1 MVVCFEGVLFSGNAN
16 NGANAGF
23 AYANTNNSPSNA
35 NANISSQLCLNNY
48 NKTDTLPL
56 GKKSSFKKVLVGL
69 LVEDSEKEKQMK
81 RIGNLYSKII
91 SLENLRLADINARKG
106 KLNSYGVFVHD
117 KNKDNNIIALHNL
130 LKNKEYKT
138 SDYHIFK
145 IYEPKERDIYQLP
158 YFPDRI
164 VHHAVMQI
172 LEPIWM
178 SVFTSDTFA
187 CIKKR
192 GIHGASI
199 KVKRAL
205 KDINN
210 TTYCLKLDIKKFY
223 PSIDHAILKQ
233 IIRKKIKD
241 NDLLLLFDNIIDS
254 AEGVPIGNYLSQY
267 FANLYLAYF
276 DHYIKEDK
284 NVKYYFRYADDIVI
298 LHKDKEYLHTLFN
311 DISVYLKNN
320 LNLIIKSNY
329 QIFPVKSRGI
339 DFCGYVFYH
348 THTKLRKRIKKRFCK
363 RLAMLRKNKN
373 IDEKQLRQQICSYTG
388 WEKHCNS
395 INLLNT
401 ILKKKTYENKFKLQ
415 TGNIF

>member
-16 NGANAGF
+16 NSANAGF

-35 NANISSQLCLNNY
+35 NANISSQLCLKFY

-81 RIGNLYSKII
+81 KIGNLYEKII
-91 SLENLRLADINARKG
+91 SLENLRLADLNARKG
-106 KLNSYGVFVHD
+106 KLNSYGVFIHD

-172 LEPIWM
+172 LQSVWM
-178 SVFTSDTFA
+178 SIFTTDTFA

-192 GIHGASI
+192 GIHGASV

-205 KDINN
+205 KDIDN

-223 PSIDHAILKQ
+223 PSIDHAILKK

-241 NDLLLLFDNIIDS
+241 NDLLLLLDNIIDS

-276 DHYIKEDK
+276 DHYIKENK
-284 NVKYYFRYADDIVI
+284 NVKYYFRYADDIVV
-298 LHKDKEYLHTLFN
+298 LHNNKEYLNALFN
-311 DISVYLKNN
+311 AISIYLKDN

-373 IDEKQLRQQICSYTG
+373 IDDKQFRQQICSYTG
-388 WEKHCNS
+388 WAKHCNS
-395 INLLNT
+395 INLLKT
-401 ILKKKTYENKFKLQ
+401 ILNKTTYENKFKLQ
-415 TGNIF
+415 A